1 MKNNVEKGLPAY
13 GDLKEKDKLI
23 KLAAET
29 ATEELGMQ
37 EFMDMKYE
45 EQLRLFLKNNPDKT
59 EDDFKAEIIRL
70 SLSSGGK
77 VISFSDY
84 AKSKD
89 PKVKKINLSDYFEF
103 GRTVASLSD
112 DEKEVV
118 NKLLKMSLGKDK

>member
-1 MKNNVEKGLPAY
+1 VKNNVEKGLPSF

-29 ATEELGMQ
+29 AAEELGMQ

-89 PKVKKINLSDYFEF
+89 PKIKKINLADYFEF

>member
-1 MKNNVEKGLPAY
+1 MKNNVEKGLPSF

-29 ATEELGMQ
+29 AAEELGMQ

-89 PKVKKINLSDYFEF
+89 PKIKKINLADYFEF